1 MRKLL
6 LATPVLALAVAACS
20 QTANFQSQTEDFI
33 ESDEVAAAPEVGGP
47 VSDASCEEPEST
59 DVGTT
64 YTCTGTVEGQGEVTF
79 LATITAEDAFEI
91 AVQP

>member
-1 MRKLL
+1 MRKFL

-33 ESDEVAAAPEVGGP
+33 ESDEVETEVGGE
-47 VSDASCEEPEST
+47 VTDASCEEPENT

-64 YTCTGTVEGQGEVTF
+64 YTCTATVEGIGEMTF
-79 LATITAEDAFEI
+79 LSTIVAEDAFEVSI
-91 AVQP
+91 QP

>member
-1 MRKLL
+1 MRKIL

-33 ESDEVAAAPEVGGP
+33 ESDEVATEVGGA
-47 VSDASCEEPEST
+47 VSDAVCEEPEST

-64 YTCTGTVEGQGEVTF
+64 YECTATVEGLGETNFV
-79 LATITAEDAFEI
+79 ATIVAEDAFEVSI
-91 AVQP
+91 LP

>member
-1 MRKLL
+1 MRKIL

-33 ESDEVAAAPEVGGP
+33 ESDEVEAEINAA
-47 VSDASCEEPEST
+47 VSDASCDEPEST

-64 YTCTGTVEGQGEVTF
+64 YDCTATVEGRGELTF
-79 LATITAEDAFEI
+79 VATITAEDAFEV
-91 AVQP
+91 ALPDG

>member
-1 MRKLL
+1 MRKIL
-6 LATPVLALAVAACS
+6 LATPMLALAVAACS

-33 ESDEVAAAPEVGGP
+33 ESDEVESQVGGA

-64 YTCTGTVEGQGEVTF
+64 YTCTAAVEGIGDITF
-79 LATITAEDAFEI
+79 VSTITADDAFEVAI
-91 AVQP
+91 QP